1 MTERGTEGTDRERD
15 PKGPATETRERWVEA
30 DRIIQSHVLWA
41 MGAGLIPFPV
51 FDIAAVTGVQM
62 DMLNQL
68 ARVYKI
74 DYTAEMGKTFAGALT
89 GSLFARIGASMI
101 KVIPGIGTVIGG
113 VSMSV
118 MSGASTYAVG
128 NVARSYF
135 AAGISLDDVDLDEAR
150 RAYDSEYERRK
161 HDVKDLEAKVKSADY
176 KATLEDLDKAHDLHE
191 KGALSD
197 EEYDE
202 VKRRLLE
209 RLE

>member
-1 MTERGTEGTDRERD
+1 
-15 PKGPATETRERWVEA
+15 VEA
-30 DRIIQSHVLWA
+30 DRVIQSHVLWA
-41 MGAGLIPFPV
+41 MGAGLIPFPL

-68 ARVYKI
+68 ARIYKV

-113 VSMSV
+113 LSMSV
-118 MSGASTYAVG
+118 MSGASTFAVG

-135 AAGISLDDVDLDEAR
+135 ASGVSLNDVDLDTAR
-150 RAYDSEYERRK
+150 RQYETEYERGKREA
-161 HDVKDLEAKVKSADY
+161 KDLEARAKSKEY
-176 KATLEDLDKAHDLHE
+176 KATLEDLDQAHGLHE

-197 EEYDE
+197 EEYEDL
-202 VKRRLLE
+202 KRRLLE
-209 RLE
+209 RLQ